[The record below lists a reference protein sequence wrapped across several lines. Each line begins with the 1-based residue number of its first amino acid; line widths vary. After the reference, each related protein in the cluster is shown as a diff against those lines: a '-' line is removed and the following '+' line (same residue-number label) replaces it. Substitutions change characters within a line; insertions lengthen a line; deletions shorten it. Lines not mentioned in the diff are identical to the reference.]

1 MRKYFLAGI
10 LFTASLGP
18 AKGQDGFVPETGG
31 AALSYNVFD
40 RNGKTFVNPAPDVN
54 GTPFLKDDWKVGSVV
69 TNTNRRYDTVK
80 VRLNILSQEVHIL
93 DRNNTEL
100 ALAQGY
106 IKEVI
111 LPGVVPG
118 EKLHF
123 QNGFPAVDEQ
133 DGNTFYEVLAQG
145 KLWLLHSSRKVI
157 VTTKDVMTGE
167 TSKEYRLYEDSYLY
181 DGKTMQRIKKE
192 KATISG
198 KEIKFK
204 SIGDLKKA
212 VDEFNAS

>member
-1 MRKYFLAGI
+1 MRIYFLAGI
-10 LFTASLGP
+10 LFAASLGQ
-18 AKGQDGFVPETGG
+18 AKAQEGFVSESG
-31 AALSYNVFD
+31 APLSYNVFD
-40 RNGKTFVNPAPDVN
+40 KNGKTFVNPAPDVN
-54 GTPFLKDDWKVGSVV
+54 GTPFLKDDWRLATLV
-69 TNTNRRYDTVK
+69 TNTNRRYDTIK
-80 VRLNILSQEVHIL
+80 TRLNILTQEVHIL

-100 ALAQGY
+100 ALAKGY

-111 LPGVVPG
+111 LPGAGPG

-133 DGNTFYEVLAQG
+133 DGNTFYEVMAQG
-145 KLWLLHSSRKVI
+145 KLSLLHSSRKVI
-157 VTTKDVMTGE
+157 ATNKDVMSGE
-167 TSKEYRLYEDSYLY
+167 TSKEYRLYEDYYLY

-192 KATISG
+192 KATING

-212 VDEFNAS
+212 LDEFNAS

>member
-1 MRKYFLAGI
+1 MRKYLLAGI
-10 LFTASLGP
+10 LLTASLAS
-18 AKGQDGFVPETGG
+18 AKAQDGFVSQTG
-31 AALSYNVFD
+31 APLSYNVFD
-40 RNGKTFVNPAPDVN
+40 KNGKTFVNPTPDVN
-54 GTPFLKDDWKVGSVV
+54 GTPFLTDDWKLGTVV

-80 VRLNILSQEVHIL
+80 VRLNILSQEIHIL

-111 LPGVVPG
+111 LPGPFSG
-118 EKLHF
+118 ENLHF

-133 DGNTFYEVLAQG
+133 DGNSFYEILTQG

-157 VTTKDVMTGE
+157 IANKDVVSGE
-167 TSKEYRLYEDSYLY
+167 TSKEYRLYEDYYLY

-192 KATISG
+192 KATING
-198 KEIKFK
+198 KELKFK